1 MDQDNRLSSLEK
13 FLIIFPL
20 TYLLGIDRFA
30 KKEIAN
36 GFVKLFLTLF
46 LVTLGLWIFELIKMS
61 KNKFEYD
68 LRKYFQ
74 EDLNLIQIMLI
85 LCPLTAAFGI
95 DRLIYGYKIAGI
107 IRFLFALILVGF
119 LFWFV
124 DLYKLFTKQYDK
136 EVII

>member
-1 MDQDNRLSSLEK
+1 MEQENRLSSLEK

-20 TYLLGIDRFA
+20 TYLLGIDRFV

-46 LVTLGLWIFELIKMS
+46 LVTLGLWVFELVKMAE
-61 KNKFEYD
+61 NQFEYD

-74 EDLNLIQIMLI
+74 KDLNLVQVMLI

-95 DRLIYGYKIAGI
+95 DRLIYGYKLAGA